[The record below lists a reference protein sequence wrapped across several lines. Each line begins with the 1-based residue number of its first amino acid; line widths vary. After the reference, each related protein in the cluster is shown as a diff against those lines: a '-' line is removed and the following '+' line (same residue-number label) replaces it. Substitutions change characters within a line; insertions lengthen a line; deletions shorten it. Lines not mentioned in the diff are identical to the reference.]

1 MSIGSA
7 PIAASA
13 LGASASVSYQLQVTS
28 GTFTLSMQGAG
39 KLITD
44 IYPSGVF
51 TLDGRAVGMS
61 ANRPANFDT
70 GSFSYSGQD
79 IVFDQNFGLIIDTVY
94 NNATFTYSGQSVD
107 LIKGFGIILEPATFS
122 LTGQTVDFQKAL
134 SFSAQTGTFTL
145 TGQDALKGISEAFDV
160 GTFTLTGQDV
170 TLSAGRFL
178 NLESQQYSYTFQ
190 EFKIKGWLTPVIPA
204 ETWTDVTPVPP
215 ETWTDAA

>member
-107 LIKGFGIILEPATFS
+107 LIKGFGIILEPVTFS

-145 TGQDALKGISEAFDV
+145 SGQDALKGVSEAFDV
-160 GTFTLTGQDV
+160 GSFTYTGQAV
-170 TLSAGRFL
+170 TLSHGRFL
-178 NLESQQYSYTFQ
+178 NVEVQNFTYTFQ
-190 EFKIKGWLTPVIPA
+190 DFEIKGWFSPT
-204 ETWTDVTPVPP
+204 VTPAIWTEVAALPDP
-215 ETWTDAA
+215 TWTDAA